1 MNKLVVGNLVHRPL
15 RSLIS
20 VFAVAIEVIMI
31 LSITAI
37 LMGKL
42 NGFKDRQNGIGMD
55 MFIRPSTT
63 NNFVGM
69 SPAAAS
75 TKVAAVLEKLP
86 HVLVAA
92 PVNIQI
98 TSTLDNIYGID
109 FKSYDALRPFVFLS
123 GGPFQGP
130 FDVIVDEYVGAG
142 KKVGDSINV
151 LGPRPFRISRHRRTR
166 QRRPQVHPHRHHGL
180 PSPATKAKPRCS
192 TSRPRTQPKY
202 EDAVKDEILA
212 TPGMSTYSVLK
223 TEEYLSSMTPNAL
236 PGFSIGLRVVIGIA
250 AVIGF
255 LVIFQA
261 MYTAVMERTR
271 EIGILKSLGA
281 SRIYI
286 VGIVLRETGLLAI
299 AGIILGIAASY
310 ALSAALQNRFP
321 TLDFVINGPYV
332 WKAVLIAFVGA
343 VLGAF
348 YPALKAASKDPI
360 DALSY
365 E

>member
-75 TKVAAVLEKLP
+75 IKVADVLAKLP
-86 HVLVAA
+86 HIQVAA

-109 FKSYDALRPFVFLS
+109 FKSYDALQPFVFLS

-130 FDVIVDEYVGAG
+130 YDVIVDEYVGAG
-142 KKVGDSINV
+142 KKVGDTINV
-151 LGPRPFRISRHRRTR
+151 LGTHPFRISGI
-166 QRRPQVHPHRHHGL
+166 VEHGKGGRKFI
-180 PSPATKAKPRCS
+180 PIDTMGAITGTEGKASMFYLKTEDP
-192 TSRPRTQPKY
+192 PKF
-202 EDAVKDEILA
+202 EDAVKEEILA

-281 SRIYI
+281 SRVYI
-286 VGIVLRETGLLAI
+286 VGIVLRETGLLALT
-299 AGIILGIAASY
+299 GIILGIASSY
-310 ALSAALQNRFP
+310 ALSAVLQNRFP

-332 WKAVLIAFVGA
+332 WKAMLIAFVGA
-343 VLGAF
+343 LLGAF